1 MELNYELSTMEL
13 AVLDE
18 QEEELMRVM
27 ERSSQRAIDLHGTL
41 KR

>member
-27 ERSSQRAIDLHGTL
+27 ESSSQRAIDLHATL